1 MSYLSEGLDT
11 NPYIDAASARAAMQA
26 EMNMMPWDGSGPI
39 DPLNLT
45 TDYFIRSFGVNT
57 GLSAEEISA
66 MVRDAYHFNGVP
78 DTGYTPEGST
88 QTSTNQTT
96 GGTGLTAEAIA
107 QKNAQHKQNLTQ
119 IEQAYQ
125 NGLMTYNEKIA
136 AQEDARNQL
145 IGQKDQGMQSNSAYF
160 ENVSPDAFQ
169 SQQGN
174 YNQKVLDAYT
184 QGEKTLENNQKSID
198 YFKDVN
204 LQNYQADLAGENT
217 FNEGTG
223 SYSGAYNFTP
233 KTIAAP
239 TFTAVTANPLAQAAK
254 LGVPS
259 WAPNYGGLSTMQAK
273 AKEDDPIK
281 RYLG

>member
-1 MSYLSEGLDT
+1 
-11 NPYIDAASARAAMQA
+11 MQA

-66 MVRDAYHFNGVP
+66 MVRDAYHYNGVP
-78 DTGYTPEGST
+78 DTGYAGPQVLGA
-88 QTSTNQTT
+88 TNDQT
-96 GGTGLTAEAIA
+96 GGTGGGTGRTSSQIAEL
-107 QKNAQHKQNLTQ
+107 NTQHKENLRQ

-125 NGLMTYNEKIA
+125 SGLLDYNEKVA
-136 AQEDARNQL
+136 ALEDSRNSL
-145 IGQKDQGMQSNSAYF
+145 INQKDQGMESNSAYF
-160 ENVSPDAFQ
+160 SNVSPDAFQ

-174 YNQKVLDAYT
+174 YNQKDLDAYT

-198 YFKDVN
+198 YSKQVN
-204 LQNYQADLAGENT
+204 DQNYQAQLAGENT
-217 FNEGTG
+217 FNAGTG
-223 SYSGAYNFTP
+223 DYSGAYRFS
-233 KTIAAP
+233 AP
-239 TFTAVTANPLAQAAK
+239 TIQAPTINAVTANPYSQAAK

-273 AKEDDPIK
+273 KKEEDSIS